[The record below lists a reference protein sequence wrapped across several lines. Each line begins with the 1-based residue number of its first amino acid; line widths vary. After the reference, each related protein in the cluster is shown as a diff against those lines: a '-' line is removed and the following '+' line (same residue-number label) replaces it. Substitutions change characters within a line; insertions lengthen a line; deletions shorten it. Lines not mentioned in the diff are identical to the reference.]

1 LVDRDKGLE
10 QVRHLE
16 DLVAEL
22 REYAQLPPERVVG
35 ERQVQSAVR
44 YAFMAAIQ
52 CLLDVGIQVL
62 IDAGAPRPQDNRH
75 VLRELGAKGILPPEF
90 AQRIEGMAGFRNL
103 LAHAYASVDSAIV
116 DSHLRQRLG
125 DLETAARFLRQHVA
139 RQQPE
144 S

>member
-22 REYAQLPPERVVG
+22 REYAQLPSERVVG
-35 ERQVQSAVR
+35 ERQVQSAV
-44 YAFMAAIQ
+44 MAAIQ